1 MAFTQTDLTAL
12 DSAIA
17 RGVKRVQY
25 GTRTVDYQSID
36 EMLKLRSL
44 MQAEISGTTSPWGTR
59 RVYPEYGKG
68 A

>member
-1 MAFTQTDLTAL
+1 MAFTQDDLTAL

-25 GTRTVDYQSID
+25 GTRTVDYQTTD
-36 EMLKLRSL
+36 EMLRLRSV
-44 MQAEISGTTSPWGTR
+44 MQAEIAGTTSPWGTR